1 MIFVPGSTVVDC
13 PELSD
18 LEQCWELG
26 EKSRHVGATK
36 MNAGS
41 SRSHLIVSMLLETT
55 NKQTGKSAVG
65 KLSLIDLAG
74 SERAGKT
81 VRADTDSDFPCRSYT
96 SSLTQTDPLPQSWV
110 VQTAL
115 AVSTSAE
122 HTSVDCLLLLLSVC
136 LSHQPVRAQ
145 RQNGCARRSRSISHC
160 LHLAM

>member
-81 VRADTDSDFPCRSYT
+81 VRAET
-96 SSLTQTDPLPQSWV
+96 
-110 VQTAL
+110 
-115 AVSTSAE
+115 
-122 HTSVDCLLLLLSVC
+122 
-136 LSHQPVRAQ
+136 
-145 RQNGCARRSRSISHC
+145 
-160 LHLAM
+160 